1 MRIQELADKMGLTIH
16 TIRFY
21 EKEGLLDD
29 RHVRRESN
37 NYRNYSEEAVERLGL
52 IKKFQSIG
60 CSLAELKEA
69 LQECDT
75 NMSTN
80 LEIIDWIRGKKKEI
94 ESKREEYDQMLDTLN
109 KMLEYKTLLMDD
121 PQKAQE
127 IQRTWYTSSSV
138 NKKRAPGALF

>member
-69 LQECDT
+69 LQECDS
-75 NMSTN
+75 NKSTN

-127 IQRTWYTSSSV
+127 IQRTWYTGSSV

>member
-1 MRIQELADKMGLTIH
+1 MKIQELADKMGLTIH

-37 NYRNYSEEAVERLGL
+37 NYRNYSEEAIERLKL

-60 CSLAELKEA
+60 CSLTELKEV
-69 LQECDT
+69 LQDHDANAHT
-75 NMSTN
+75 NQQ
-80 LEIIDWIRGKKKEI
+80 IIDWIRGKKKEI
-94 ESKREEYDQMLDTLN
+94 ESKKEEYNQMLDTLN
-109 KMLEYKTLLMDD
+109 KMLEYKTLLMED

-127 IQRTWYTSSSV
+127 MLKTWHASSSD
-138 NKKRAPGALF
+138 